1 MLAVS
6 TFDAV
11 GGLILGAIGALGL
24 VVNDLFELGAIGTYF
39 DIRRDRRSPTC
50 RSGGRDG
57 LADVRRRSVRRLV
70 VRSRGLRAG
79 GRALRVGWRD
89 LSLDDRRSY
98 TCAEF
103 WVQIACECGWRSQRM
118 PAPLGSSWSPCSV
131 AWPAGQWDEW
141 DEVARGIWR
150 AEHRDQVTAR
160 FRHLCRWPGCTR
172 TGHASAPSVVRHE
185 RAGAGAVGARSGSR

>member
-1 MLAVS
+1 MGWLM
-6 TFDAV
+6 FDDDQSDDWSSDHEGYVQA
-11 GGLILGAIGALGL
+11 
-24 VVNDLFELGAIGTYF
+24 
-39 DIRRDRRSPTC
+39 
-50 RSGGRDG
+50 
-57 LADVRRRSVRRLV
+57 V
-70 VRSRGLRAG
+70 VRSEW
-79 GRALRVGWRD
+79 GWRD

-131 AWPAGQWDEW
+131 AWPADQWDEW

-172 TGHASAPSVVRHE
+172 TGHASAPSVVR
-185 RAGAGAVGARSGSR
+185 S